1 MLSFGPAAE
10 VRMFAVA
17 GAPIHCARSLTH
29 SHCYA
34 RRLANPTNFTKMA
47 LWTMAKA
54 NDSKNLSNQNPL
66 VGILGKE
73 LNVTPQQVRKM
84 LVHRQKIR
92 DLCSNLN
99 ATMALIH
106 QLSDLCEQK
115 NKKFNDRMTK
125 TREILNPKQVVKLI
139 MWIKDHS
146 DVLGNVCPG
155 WTSEQVLKSKEK
167 PANTAHSGTAENPPN
182 ATVLTEA
189 APADEP
195 APTIL
200 SMENQQLSCQVDP
213 ESCESVESDN
223 QAT

>member
-1 MLSFGPAAE
+1 
-10 VRMFAVA
+10 
-17 GAPIHCARSLTH
+17 
-29 SHCYA
+29 
-34 RRLANPTNFTKMA
+34 MA

-54 NDSKNLSNQNPL
+54 NDSKKLSNQNPL

-146 DVLGNVCPG
+146 DVLGNICPG
-155 WTSEQVLKSKEK
+155 WTSEQVLKTKQKS
-167 PANTAHSGTAENPPN
+167 PNTTNPGTARNPPN
-182 ATVLTEA
+182 GTRLIEVVQADGPASTTPSTER
-189 APADEP
+189 
-195 APTIL
+195 
-200 SMENQQLSCQVDP
+200 QHVSCQVDP
-213 ESCESVESDN
+213 DSCESVGSDD
-223 QAT
+223 